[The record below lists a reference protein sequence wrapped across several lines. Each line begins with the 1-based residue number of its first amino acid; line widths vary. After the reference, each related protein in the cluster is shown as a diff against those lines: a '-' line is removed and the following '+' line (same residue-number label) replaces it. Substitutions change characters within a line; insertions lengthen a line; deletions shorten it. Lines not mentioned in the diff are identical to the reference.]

1 MDKNAVVR
9 LALDINK
16 GVNTFSLEDHTYSA
30 QEAEDVLRKALID
43 ANGGSAEFNYKALRR
58 NKVDIFEIIEE
69 LIPQIIN
76 SGLEG
81 NEFWVNNVDYK
92 NIALGDKNEFFVEDD
107 ADFVVSIIADGI
119 ATPRRQRLTGGT
131 RVPVET
137 SVHAIRIYEEFSR
150 FMSGRIDW
158 NALCTKV
165 AESFQKAIWN
175 DIYTAFSLAVA
186 GSAYNDTTDP
196 GSGTYGSIDEDDVIT
211 MINHVEAATGKT
223 ARIIGTQAALKALS
237 AATTAN
243 FIGADAKAD
252 IYNQGFFGKF
262 YGTDCYLL
270 KQVHA
275 AGSTDTFALSDKC
288 FYVIASDDKF
298 IKFVDEGETIIDD
311 RDWTENADMTIE
323 YRMFQ
328 RWGVGVAVAANACAK
343 YTFGA

>member
-16 GVNTFSLEDHTYSA
+16 GVNTFSLEDRTYSA
-30 QEAEDVLRKALID
+30 QEAEDVLRQALID
-43 ANGGSAEFNYKALRR
+43 ANGGSSEFNYKTLRR
-58 NKVDIFEIIEE
+58 NKVEIFEIIEE

-76 SGLEG
+76 SGFAG
-81 NEFWVNNVDYK
+81 NEFWNNNVDYR
-92 NIALGDKNEFFVEDD
+92 NIALGDKNEFYVEDD
-107 ADFVVSIIADGI
+107 ADFVVSVIADGI

-131 RVPVET
+131 KIPVDT
-137 SVHAIRIYEEFSR
+137 SIHAIRIYEELSR

-158 NALCTKV
+158 NALCAKV

-175 DIYTAFSLAVA
+175 DIYTAFTGAVA
-186 GSAYNDTTDP
+186 NSIYNDDTDP
-196 GSGTYGSIDEDDVIT
+196 GSGTYGSIDEDDVIA
-211 MINHVEAATGKT
+211 MINHIEAATGKT
-223 ARIIGTQAALKALS
+223 ARIVGTQAALKALS

-262 YGTDCYLL
+262 YGTDCYLV
-270 KQVHA
+270 KQVHQ
-275 AGSTDTFALSDKC
+275 AGSTSTFALDDKA

-298 IKFVDEGETIIDD
+298 IKFVDEGETLIND

-323 YRMFQ
+323 YRVFQ
-328 RWGVGVAVAANACAK
+328 KWGVAVAVSANACARYK
-343 YTFGA
+343 FGA